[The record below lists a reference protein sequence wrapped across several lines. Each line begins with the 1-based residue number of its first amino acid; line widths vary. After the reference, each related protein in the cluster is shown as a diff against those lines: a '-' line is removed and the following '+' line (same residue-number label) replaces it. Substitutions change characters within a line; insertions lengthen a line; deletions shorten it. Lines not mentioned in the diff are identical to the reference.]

1 MKEKRKADPTRIS
14 KVIDLCIANHCRHIS
29 KPTLKRMGL
38 SILYNKTSAYESN
51 IYTVYV
57 NPVVSRFLTTVI
69 KLEDNPK
76 LVHRP
81 RKSTT
86 QYQVAP

>member
-1 MKEKRKADPTRIS
+1 
-14 KVIDLCIANHCRHIS
+14 
-29 KPTLKRMGL
+29 MGL
-38 SILYNKTSAYESN
+38 SFLYNKTSAYESN